1 MKKIQKTVDK
11 SSHFMYSK
19 EVRVARQ
26 LSWLEHAVHT
36 RSVEGSNPPL
46 ATQEGSCKIIG
57 FTTFFLYNRGRG
69 LYEKYGFE
77 KMSHEMELL
86 NYPLAHEKT

>member
-1 MKKIQKTVDK
+1 M
-11 SSHFMYSK
+11 
-19 EVRVARQ
+19 AR
-26 LSWLEHAVHT
+26 ARGHT
-36 RSVEGSNPPL
+36 RGVEGSNPPL

-86 NYPLAHEKT
+86 NYPLAHGKDLKHQLQVFYSHRFIISSTKVKHF